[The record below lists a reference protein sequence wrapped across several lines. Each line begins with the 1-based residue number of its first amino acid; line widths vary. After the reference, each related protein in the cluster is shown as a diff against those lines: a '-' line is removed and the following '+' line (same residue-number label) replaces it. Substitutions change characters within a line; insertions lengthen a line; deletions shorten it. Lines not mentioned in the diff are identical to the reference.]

1 MSPVSDGDRAGL
13 GRAWARKKPNPG
25 KRPGTAGPLSALV
38 LVLGLAL
45 TSCAGSDASA
55 VAAPVIWSEA
65 PADEPLV
72 VWSEA
77 PEPAPTVSEHVPEPE
92 VTATPEPTVPSNS
105 AAPGSKAAAAPLG
118 TENASKTTAGT
129 TLHQLAGIP
138 IKGRAPKTGYERNLF
153 GSGWKD
159 PDRNGCDA
167 RNDMLRRDLTGIA
180 AKPGTNGCVVTSGV
194 LLDPFT
200 GKRIDFVR
208 GQGTSTKVQIDHVV
222 ALSDA
227 WQKGAQKLTEEQ
239 RVEFANDPLNLLAV
253 DGPSNASK
261 GDSDAA
267 SWLPPNNSFRCSYVA
282 RQTAVKAKHGL
293 WMTKAEHAGI
303 KRIVTSQ
310 CSQQQVP
317 EG

>member
-1 MSPVSDGDRAGL
+1 M
-13 GRAWARKKPNPG
+13 
-25 KRPGTAGPLSALV
+25 V
-38 LVLGLAL
+38 LVLGLVL

-65 PADEPLV
+65 PVDGPLV

-77 PEPAPTVSEHVPEPE
+77 PVPAPTVSEHVPEPE
-92 VTATPEPTVPSNS
+92 VAATPAPTVPSNS
-105 AAPGSKAAAAPLG
+105 ASARSKAASAPSI
-118 TENASKTTAGT
+118 TENASKAEAGT
-129 TLHQLAGIP
+129 TMHQLAGIP
-138 IKGRAPKTGYERNLF
+138 IKGRAPKTGYERSLF

-167 RNDMLRRDLTGIA
+167 RNDMLRRDLTGIE

-194 LLDPFT
+194 LSDPFT

-227 WQKGAQKLTEEQ
+227 WQKGAQKMTGEQ
-239 RVEFANDPLNLLAV
+239 RVKFANDPLNLLAV

-261 GDSDAA
+261 GDSDAS
-267 SWLPPNNSFRCSYVA
+267 SWLPSNKSFRCSYVA

-303 KRIVTSQ
+303 KRIITSQ
-310 CSQQQVP
+310 CPQQQVP

>member
-1 MSPVSDGDRAGL
+1 M
-13 GRAWARKKPNPG
+13 
-25 KRPGTAGPLSALV
+25 V
-38 LVLGLAL
+38 LVLGLVL

-55 VAAPVIWSEA
+55 LAAPVIWSEA
-65 PADEPLV
+65 PVGEPLV

-77 PEPAPTVSEHVPEPE
+77 PAPTASDHVPEPE
-92 VTATPEPTVPSNS
+92 VAATPAPTVPSNS
-105 AAPGSKAAAAPLG
+105 AASSSKAASAPSS
-118 TENASKTTAGT
+118 TENASKAKAGT
-129 TLHQLAGIP
+129 TLDQLAGIP
-138 IKGRAPKTGYERNLF
+138 IKGRAPKTGYERSHF

-167 RNDMLRRDLTGIA
+167 RNDMLRRDLTGIV

-194 LLDPFT
+194 LSDPFT

-227 WQKGAQKLTEEQ
+227 WQKGAQKMTEEQ
-239 RVEFANDPLNLLAV
+239 RVKFANDPLNLLAV

-261 GDSDAA
+261 GDSDAS
-267 SWLPPNNSFRCSYVA
+267 SWLPSNKSFRCSYVA

-303 KRIVTSQ
+303 KRIITSQ
-310 CSQQQVP
+310 CPQQQIP

>member
-1 MSPVSDGDRAGL
+1 M
-13 GRAWARKKPNPG
+13 
-25 KRPGTAGPLSALV
+25 
-38 LVLGLAL
+38 
-45 TSCAGSDASA
+45 
-55 VAAPVIWSEA
+55 
-65 PADEPLV
+65 
-72 VWSEA
+72 
-77 PEPAPTVSEHVPEPE
+77 
-92 VTATPEPTVPSNS
+92 
-105 AAPGSKAAAAPLG
+105 
-118 TENASKTTAGT
+118 
-129 TLHQLAGIP
+129 HQLAGIP
-138 IKGRAPKTGYERNLF
+138 IKGRAPKTGYERSLF

-167 RNDMLRRDLTGIA
+167 RNDMLRRDLTGIE

-194 LLDPFT
+194 LSDPFT

-227 WQKGAQKLTEEQ
+227 WQKGAQKMTGEQ
-239 RVEFANDPLNLLAV
+239 RVKFANDPLNLLAV

-261 GDSDAA
+261 GDSDAS
-267 SWLPPNNSFRCSYVA
+267 SWLPSNKSFRCSYVA

-303 KRIVTSQ
+303 KRIITSQ
-310 CSQQQVP
+310 CPQQQVP